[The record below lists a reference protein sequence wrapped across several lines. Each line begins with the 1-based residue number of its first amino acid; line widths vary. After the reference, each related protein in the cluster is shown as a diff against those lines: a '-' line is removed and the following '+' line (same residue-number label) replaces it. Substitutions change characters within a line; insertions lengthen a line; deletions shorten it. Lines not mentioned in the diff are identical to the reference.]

1 MTAVGLFDDVDAAA
15 PAGGVSLF
23 DYSGLQVRVVV
34 DGSGEPWWVA
44 KDVCDVLGL
53 RTDNLRSVLDD
64 DEIGETN
71 PYTVGVAPG
80 GRNPLIIS
88 ESGLYSLILRSRKP
102 EAKKF
107 KKWVT
112 SEVLPSIR
120 KTGRY
125 DAKPLTG
132 KELLAAALIEAQA
145 TIEARETVIA
155 EQAQK
160 LAIDAPKVEQWDKF
174 MDADGTYSMGTVA
187 KILGI
192 GRQKLF
198 DQLRA
203 LGVIQPAGSMKR
215 TPYQRYAHH
224 FVVKATTFERSDG
237 VKGVNY
243 TTLVKPSGLEFIAKK
258 LGVVI

>member
-1 MTAVGLFDDVDAAA
+1 MTVGLFDDVDA
-15 PAGGVSLF
+15 PTQAGGRVSLF

-34 DGSGEPWWVA
+34 DDGGEPWWVA
-44 KDVCDVLGL
+44 KDVCDILGYRMASDAL
-53 RTDNLRSVLDD
+53 RVLDE
-64 DEIGETN
+64 DEKGTRN
-71 PYTVGVAPG
+71 MRTPG
-80 GRNPLIIS
+80 GEQSVSIVN

-125 DAKPLTG
+125 EAKPLTG

-203 LGVIQPAGSMKR
+203 LGVIQPAGSMRR
-215 TPYQRYAHH
+215 TPYERYAHH
-224 FVVKATTFERSDG
+224 FVVKSTTFERSDG
-237 VKGVNY
+237 VKGISY